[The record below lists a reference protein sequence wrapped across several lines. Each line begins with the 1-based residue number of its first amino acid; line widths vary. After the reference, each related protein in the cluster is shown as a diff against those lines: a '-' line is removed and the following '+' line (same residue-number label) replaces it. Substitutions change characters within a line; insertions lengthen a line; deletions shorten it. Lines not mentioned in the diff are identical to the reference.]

1 MWSKM
6 SNLPYLVVGIFFF
19 QKKSEQLRLYRL
31 TLPDKIVSVITY
43 KS

>member
-6 SNLPYLVVGIFFF
+6 SNLPYLVVGIFF
-19 QKKSEQLRLYRL
+19 QKKSEQLRIYRL

>member
-6 SNLPYLVVGIFFF
+6 SNLTLPCCWHFF
-19 QKKSEQLRLYRL
+19 QKKSEELRLYRL